1 MKKTIVAFLTTVLI
15 FTACSSEEG
24 DKPSGRA
31 NEKLAAKFGLT
42 VFEYENGI
50 GPIKEKLNI
59 PAEIDQIMAQ
69 SGKEIFDA
77 KCTQCHKINE
87 RYTGPALG
95 DVTKRRS
102 PEYIMNMILNPT
114 EMTQKHPEAKKLLG
128 LYATQMTFQNVSK
141 EDARKIL
148 EYLRSVSN

>member
-1 MKKTIVAFLTTVLI
+1 MIFAFIMYFLLV
-15 FTACSSEEG
+15 FTYCSSEEG
-24 DKPSGRA
+24 DKTNRNV

-50 GPIKEKLNI
+50 GPIKEKINI
-59 PAEIDQIMAQ
+59 PEQINQIMAE
-69 SGKEIFDA
+69 SGKEIFEA
-77 KCTQCHKINE
+77 KCTQCHKLNE

-95 DVTKRRS
+95 DVTQRRS

-128 LYATQMTFQNVSK
+128 LYATQMTFQNVTQ